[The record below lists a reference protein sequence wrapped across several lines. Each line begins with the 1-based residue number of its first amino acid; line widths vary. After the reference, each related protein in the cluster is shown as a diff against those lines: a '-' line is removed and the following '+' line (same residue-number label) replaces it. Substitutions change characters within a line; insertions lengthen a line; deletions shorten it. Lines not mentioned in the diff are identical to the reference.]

1 MRSRSGAVWVPMW
14 MLLAVLLVVAIRLG
28 FAPVEWWISLVAG
41 PVIGVPAA
49 VVVSFAT
56 DKPWASVHRSAVVLA
71 GSVWVAFVAKT
82 GAVQWAAVSL
92 GAVGALFAALE
103 FAVARNRVIVET
115 IPNLPDV
122 DRRPSAVREWE
133 AMLQRLTKTRKK
145 RGEAEEDW
153 EWSQLRV
160 SAVTPWPDR
169 TAGEQ
174 VHLDLPE
181 GMTVKDL
188 AGQTDKIAGARRLPA
203 GCVVRVLDGPHQGA
217 AILDVMLRD
226 CLAGDGR
233 RISEPTDKVSI
244 YDEFDIATTARGEKL
259 DVSLREDSM
268 VVGGTTGSGK
278 TTFLHRV
285 IMRMARCVDALI
297 WIVDPN
303 GGGVAAPWIGPWARG
318 EASKPT
324 VDWVAEDEYEA
335 AALVAVATAIVKD
348 RKTSP
353 EATARMRAANTTVL
367 PVDAKLPL
375 ILVITDEGG
384 ELRQMAGLISKIVD
398 EGIARLAQIGRAQGG
413 RVIMSVLRGTGDLLG
428 KGLRTVASLRLCL
441 RMDEEDEYTYV
452 LGVNPGRARLLHM
465 GSAYVYRTKVDY
477 RPVLARTVDVD
488 IASIERHAIATAHLR
503 PDLDDRGKRVA
514 AGVRVQDVLGGRD
527 ADGFPELRRH
537 PVFRDLRDGLV
548 YANRWKR
555 KAAMLAELRGEEVPE
570 DDRPAEPPALERPT
584 VAPIGSAT
592 ERFLIGTGVT
602 LERQR
607 ARAEVTSGVQDR
619 APDSGMDAEAER
631 LLSEAHLKL
640 DGVPGDRS
648 KPENAREWIELV
660 LRDGYPDMMTAAQV
674 HAQMGEQG
682 VEVSYQRV
690 YDLLKSMAKAGGK
703 VRQEGNRYELVRE

>member
-14 MLLAVLLVVAIRLG
+14 MLLAVLLVVVVRVVPL
-28 FAPVEWWISLVAG
+28 EWWISLVAG

-49 VVVSFAT
+49 VVASFAM

-71 GSVWVAFVAKT
+71 GSVWVAYASKS
-82 GAVQWAAVSL
+82 GAYQWAAVAL

-103 FAVARNRVIVET
+103 FAVARNRVIVDP

-133 AMLQRLTKTRKK
+133 AMLQRLTKTKKK
-145 RGEAEEDW
+145 RGEAEDDW

-160 SAVTPWPDR
+160 AAVTPWPDR
-169 TAGEQ
+169 TAGQQ
-174 VHLDLPE
+174 VHVDLPE

-188 AGQTDKIAGARRLPA
+188 AAQTDKIAGARRLPA

-233 RISEPTDKVSI
+233 RISEPTDGVSI

-259 DVSLREDSM
+259 NVSLREDSM

-303 GGGVAAPWIGPWARG
+303 GGGVAGPWIGPWARG

-324 VDWVAEDEYEA
+324 VDWVAEDEYEG
-335 AALVAVATAIVKD
+335 AALVAVATAVVKD
-348 RKTSP
+348 RKTSN
-353 EATARMRAANTTVL
+353 EAMSRMRAANTTVL

-384 ELRQMAGLISKIVD
+384 ELRQMAGLIATIVD

-428 KGLRTVASLRLCL
+428 KGLRSVASLRLCL
-441 RMDEEDEYTYV
+441 RMDEEGEYDHV
-452 LGVNPGRARLLHM
+452 LGVNPGRARLLHK

-514 AGVRVQDVLGGRD
+514 AGIRPQDVLGGRD
-527 ADGFPELRRH
+527 PSDFPEFRRH
-537 PVFRDLRDGLV
+537 PVFADLRAGLV
-548 YANRWKR
+548 YDNRWKR
-555 KAAMLAELRGEEVPE
+555 KAAMLAELRGEEPPE
-570 DDRPAEPPALERPT
+570 NDRPAVPPALERPT

-592 ERFLIGTGVT
+592 ERFLLGTGVT

-607 ARAEVTSGVQDR
+607 ARAEVTSVGTLAPPAPQMNAEQD
-619 APDSGMDAEAER
+619 G
-631 LLSEAHLKL
+631 
-640 DGVPGDRS
+640 GDQQ
-648 KPENAREWIELV
+648 PESAREWIKLV
-660 LRDGYPDMMTAAQV
+660 LRDGYPDMMTASQV
-674 HAQMGEQG
+674 HAQIGGRG

-690 YDLLKSMAKAGGK
+690 HDLLKSMAKPGGE
-703 VRQEGNRYELVRE
+703 VRQEGNRYELDRE